1 MISYNLSSMASSGEW
16 EHGMSTKPCKLT
28 QMTLTELYNK
38 SHEGFMLSKC
48 QENASMDKKGQ
59 FKLYRDAALTK
70 MKQ

>member
-1 MISYNLSSMASSGEW
+1 ML
-16 EHGMSTKPCKLT
+16 TKPFYLA
-28 QMTLTELYNK
+28 QMNLIELYNK